1 MTLFDECKE
10 ALRTDFS
17 VVEGE
22 YEKIAI
28 NILKSYPFVNGAVR
42 WDDIKYSDYENAD
55 RLLEMNFM
63 PGESVFVLADD
74 IGISIFKTN
83 LKIVLE
89 NIYDVTAL
97 SPKIFVFS
105 KVFILQP
112 LFPSEAIR
120 LGLRRGIM

>member
-10 ALRTDFS
+10 ALRTDFN

-28 NILKSYPFVNGAVR
+28 NILKSYPFVNGVVR
-42 WDDIKYSDYENAD
+42 WNDIKCFDYENAD
-55 RLLEMNFM
+55 RLLEMDFM

-74 IGISIFKTN
+74 IGIPIFKTN
-83 LKIVLE
+83 LKLVLE
-89 NIYDVTAL
+89 NIYAVTAL

-105 KVFILQP
+105 EAFILQP
-112 LFPSEAIR
+112 LFPSETIR
-120 LGLRRGIM
+120 LGLRCGII